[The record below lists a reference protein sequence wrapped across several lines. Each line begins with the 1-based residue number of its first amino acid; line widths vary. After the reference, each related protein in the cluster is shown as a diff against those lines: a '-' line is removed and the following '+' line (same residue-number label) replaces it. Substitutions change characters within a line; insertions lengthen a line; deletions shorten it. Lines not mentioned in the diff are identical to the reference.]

1 MTTDPKYICID
12 EYKHSYC
19 YDTDDFDRNRA
30 LLLWFPEWK
39 QRLTEMSIISEQWEN
54 LVINWNEIERLYDID
69 YEEYGNKAFGKGQ
82 CDKYIRHLLTKSS

>member
-1 MTTDPKYICID
+1 MITQSEYLDINKFVYQNPID
-12 EYKHSYC
+12 V
-19 YDTDDFDRNRA
+19 DDWERNRA